1 MNILVTGCAG
11 FIGYSLAYKIL
22 LNKNLKIF
30 GIDNLNKY
38 YSLKLKNE
46 RLKRL
51 KKYKNFNFYKIDL
64 NQKKKLISFFNKHKI
79 DVIFHFAAQAGVRY
93 VFSHPEKFIESN
105 IMGFHNLIDVSKH
118 HNINKFFY
126 ASSSSVYG
134 DENKF
139 PVNEKSKLV
148 PKNIYGLS
156 KKMNEEYINI
166 NSNISTKYIG
176 LRFFTVFGEWGR
188 PDMLILKFLK
198 TAQDKKVFYLNNS
211 GKHWRDFTY
220 IDDVVK
226 NLEKLLTK
234 NFKKNTI
241 INICSN
247 RPIYIKNL
255 INYLCKKSNFFNIKK
270 IKLNKIEAIKT
281 HGENK
286 KLKNITNLK
295 KFSNFYSSVDK
306 TIEWYQDYKKLI

>member
-11 FIGYSLAYKIL
+11 FIGYSLSYKIL
-22 LNKNLKIF
+22 LNKNFKIF

-38 YSLKLKNE
+38 YSLKLKKE

-51 KKYKNFNFYKIDL
+51 NKFKNFNFYKVDL
-64 NQKKKLISFFNKHKI
+64 KQKKKLISFFKKHKI
-79 DVIFHFAAQAGVRY
+79 DIVFHFAAQAGVRY
-93 VFSHPEKFIESN
+93 VFTHPEKFIESN
-105 IMGFHNLIDVSKH
+105 IMGFHNLIDVSKNY
-118 HNINKFFY
+118 NIKKFFY

-134 DENKF
+134 DINKF
-139 PVNEKSKLV
+139 PVNEKSKLF

-156 KKMNEEYINI
+156 KKMNEEYIDI
-166 NSNISTKYIG
+166 NSNKHTKYIG

-198 TAQDKKVFYLNNS
+198 TAYDKKIFYLNNS

-220 IDDVVK
+220 IEDVVK
-226 NLEKLLTK
+226 NLENLLTK
-234 NFKKNTI
+234 NFKENTI

-255 INYLCKKSNFFNIKK
+255 INYLSKKTNFLNIKK
-270 IKLNKIEAIKT
+270 IKQNKIEAIKT
-281 HGENK
+281 HGENI
-286 KLKNITNLK
+286 KLKNITKFK
-295 KFSNFYSSVDK
+295 KFSDFYISVDK
-306 TIEWYQDYKKLI
+306 TIEWFQQYKKLI

>member
-93 VFSHPEKFIESN
+93 VFTSEKFIESN

-118 HNINKFFY
+118 HNIKKFFY

-139 PVNEKSKLV
+139 P
-148 PKNIYGLS
+148 
-156 KKMNEEYINI
+156 
-166 NSNISTKYIG
+166 
-176 LRFFTVFGEWGR
+176 
-188 PDMLILKFLK
+188 
-198 TAQDKKVFYLNNS
+198 
-211 GKHWRDFTY
+211 
-220 IDDVVK
+220 
-226 NLEKLLTK
+226 
-234 NFKKNTI
+234 
-241 INICSN
+241 
-247 RPIYIKNL
+247 
-255 INYLCKKSNFFNIKK
+255 
-270 IKLNKIEAIKT
+270 
-281 HGENK
+281 
-286 KLKNITNLK
+286 
-295 KFSNFYSSVDK
+295 
-306 TIEWYQDYKKLI
+306 

>member
-11 FIGYSLAYKIL
+11 FIGYSLTHKIL
-22 LNKNLKIF
+22 LNKNFKIF
-30 GIDNLNKY
+30 GIDNLNTY

-51 KKYKNFNFYKIDL
+51 KKYKNFNFYKVDL

-79 DVIFHFAAQAGVRY
+79 DVVFHFAAQAGVRY

-118 HNINKFFY
+118 YNIKKFFY

-156 KKMNEEYINI
+156 KKMNEEYIHI

-234 NFKKNTI
+234 NFKRNTI
-241 INICSN
+241 INICSS

-255 INYLCKKSNFFNIKK
+255 IDYLCKKTNFFNIKK
-270 IKLNKIEAIKT
+270 IKQNKIEAIKT

-286 KLKNITNLK
+286 KLKNITNFK
-295 KFSNFYSSVDK
+295 KFSNFYNSVDK
-306 TIEWYQDYKKLI
+306 TIRWYQDYKKLI

>member
-11 FIGYSLAYKIL
+11 FIGYSLTNKIL
-22 LNKNLKIF
+22 TNKNFKIF

-38 YSLKLKNE
+38 YSLKLKYA
-46 RLKRL
+46 RLRDL
-51 KKYKNFNFYKIDL
+51 KKNKNFKFYKIDL
-64 NQKKKLISFFNKHKI
+64 FQKKKLITFFKKHKI

-93 VFSHPEKFIESN
+93 VFSNPEKFIDSN
-105 IMGFHNLIDVSKH
+105 IVGFHNLVDVSKNY
-118 HNINKFFY
+118 NIKKFFY

-134 DENKF
+134 DDNKF

-166 NSNISTKYIG
+166 NSNIKTKYIG

-198 TAQDKKVFYLNNS
+198 TAQDKKIFYLNNG

-220 IDDVVK
+220 IDDVVS
-226 NLEKLLTK
+226 NLEKLLNK
-234 NFKKNTI
+234 NFRNNTI

-247 RPIYIKNL
+247 KPIYIINL
-255 INYLCKKSNFFNIKK
+255 INYLCKKTNFYNVKK
-270 IKLNKIEAIKT
+270 IKHNKIEAFKT
-281 HGENK
+281 HGENN
-286 KLKNITNLK
+286 KLKKITKFK
-295 KFSNFYSSVDK
+295 KFSNFYNSVDK
-306 TIEWYQDYKKLI
+306 TIEWYQTYKKLI

>member
-11 FIGYSLAYKIL
+11 FIGYSFAYKIL
-22 LNKNLKIF
+22 LNKNFKIF

-51 KKYKNFNFYKIDL
+51 KKYRNFNFYKIDL
-64 NQKKKLISFFNKHKI
+64 NQKKKLISFFNKNKI
-79 DVIFHFAAQAGVRY
+79 DVVFHFAAQAGVRY

-118 HNINKFFY
+118 HNIKKFFY

-139 PVNEKSKLV
+139 PVSENSQLV

-198 TAQDKKVFYLNNS
+198 SAQDKKVFYLNNS

-220 IDDVVK
+220 IDDVIK

-255 INYLCKKSNFFNIKK
+255 ISYLCEKTNFFNIKK
-270 IKLNKIEAIKT
+270 IKKNKIEAIKT

-286 KLKNITNLK
+286 KLKNITKLK
-295 KFSNFYSSVDK
+295 KFTNFYNSVDK
-306 TIEWYQDYKKLI
+306 TIEWFENYKNLI

>member
-11 FIGYSLAYKIL
+11 FIGYSLTYKML
-22 LNKNLKIF
+22 SNNNFKIF

-38 YSLKLKNE
+38 YSPKLKNE

-51 KKYKNFNFYKIDL
+51 KKYKNFKFNKIDL

-79 DVIFHFAAQAGVRY
+79 DVVFHFAAQAGVRY

-105 IMGFHNLIDVSKH
+105 IMGFHNLIDISKR
-118 HNINKFFY
+118 HNIKKFFY

-139 PVNEKSKLV
+139 PVNEKSKLF

-166 NSNISTKYIG
+166 NSNTSTKYIG

-226 NLEKLLTK
+226 NLEKLFKK

-255 INYLCKKSNFFNIKK
+255 INYLCKKTNFFNIKK
-270 IKLNKIEAIKT
+270 IEQNKIEVIKT

-286 KLKNITNLK
+286 KLKNITNFK

-306 TIEWYQDYKKLI
+306 TIKWYQNYKKLI